1 MKNNK
6 TTLTNVLI
14 CILIIGLGFYLGSL
28 FSGSTQDSGSSNTG
42 VNSVVTGETHRM
54 DSLSTVITA
63 KDSMIINLNKKLG
76 ELADSKDKEI
86 KKIRNLGAKESKD
99 WLENKLKEIDNIDSL
114 QFFSSDSSVIIG
126 INGIRT
132 INGLLVDRDYL
143 KKQVEYSD
151 SIMTVQRE
159 QLVLKDSL
167 FETIKIREQKELQ
180 YYDEKTGTLETELS
194 KEKKQKKTWKIGTG
208 VGILGGV
215 IIGLLL

>member
-1 MKNNK
+1 
-6 TTLTNVLI
+6 
-14 CILIIGLGFYLGSL
+14 
-28 FSGSTQDSGSSNTG
+28 
-42 VNSVVTGETHRM
+42 VTGETHRM
-54 DSLSTVITA
+54 DSLSTVISA